1 MYYNFVRLH
10 QTLKV
15 SPAMAAG
22 VTDRLWE
29 MIDVVDMLDA
39 FEAKRKRVPKVTFE
53 INEWKITGGFYV
65 RVTLP
70 DGTVER
76 VEGFSTEAE
85 AAVLGLKN
93 RITLSMACRTVQTAV

>member
-1 MYYNFVRLH
+1 
-10 QTLKV
+10 
-15 SPAMAAG
+15 
-22 VTDRLWE
+22 
-29 MIDVVDMLDA
+29 MLDA

-53 INEWKITGGFYV
+53 IDEWKITGGFYV

-85 AAVLGLKN
+85 AAVWIKNESVVWLNARRLKN
-93 RITLSMACRTVQTAV
+93 KATP